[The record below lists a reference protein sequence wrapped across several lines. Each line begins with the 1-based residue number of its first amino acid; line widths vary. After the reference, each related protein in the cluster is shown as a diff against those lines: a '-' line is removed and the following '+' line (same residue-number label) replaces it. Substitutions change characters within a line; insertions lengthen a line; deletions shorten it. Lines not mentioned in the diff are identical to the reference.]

1 MGKNRRSWK
10 CKAPGAYETDCEK
23 TLMEFYEVNGVIMG
37 KIFDMDQALKERR
50 YGEAIAH
57 LNNRV
62 DLLQKTVNSLIKT
75 QAKSEP
81 KTASK

>member
-1 MGKNRRSWK
+1 
-10 CKAPGAYETDCEK
+10 
-23 TLMEFYEVNGVIMG
+23 MG

-62 DLLQKTVNSLIKT
+62 DLLQKTVNSIIKA
-75 QAKSEP
+75 QAGKGTAP
-81 KTASK
+81 KK